1 MFVLLITLACTAAGP
16 EAPAAVTALTK
27 ADIPADLSPEL
38 RRSIEKTLSDD
49 NSECVKAMRKLRK
62 LRGAAAPAVPFL
74 IELCLNRPVIGAE
87 ACVTLREIGDSAVEP
102 CLAAMNRTSGEKRLN
117 LIRALG
123 RFTNPRILDAV
134 TALLDDPDPQVR
146 HAATCSLLT

>member
-38 RRSIEKTLSDD
+38 KRAIEKTLSDD

-62 LRGAAAPAVPFL
+62 LRGGAAPAVPFL
-74 IELCLNRPVIGAE
+74 
-87 ACVTLREIGDSAVEP
+87 D
-102 CLAAMNRTSGEKRLN
+102 
-117 LIRALG
+117 RALPEQ
-123 RFTNPRILDAV
+123 T
-134 TALLDDPDPQVR
+134 R
-146 HAATCSLLT
+146 HRHRGMCYAP